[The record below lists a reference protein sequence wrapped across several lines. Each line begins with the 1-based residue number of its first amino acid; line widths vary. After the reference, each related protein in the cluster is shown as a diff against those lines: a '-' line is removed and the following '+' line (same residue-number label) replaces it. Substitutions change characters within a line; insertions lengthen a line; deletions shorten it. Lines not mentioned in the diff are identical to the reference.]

1 MPGALTGGAGSEKWV
16 LMLESPL
23 MIPRQQTFLRFLA
36 FCVLAGCAA
45 AMTATREHIHY
56 PEGGGFVVDVTQA
69 PFDADPTGE
78 TDSSTA
84 ILAASEHARTW
95 PAGVPMF
102 VYFPNGRYRIE
113 EPVVLETR
121 TPGGQYIMM
130 QGESRE
136 GVTLFIPDNTPA
148 FANASQP
155 RPMIS
160 YFEGDWTN
168 NGFLNTFENFTVEV
182 GAGNPGAVAVRF
194 QGNNVTRMSNVTI
207 RSLDPDGA
215 GAVGLDISTRI
226 SAPAIVEKVR
236 IEGFDTGIKCD
247 NPLTSVYSWVLKDI
261 ELIGQRSQGLRLY
274 RRPLTIYNLYSENT
288 VPVLNSVFRD
298 GNVIVMNADL
308 RTPGGETADGP
319 ALIGRGDFFYL
330 RNVAQS
336 GYEYLLDD
344 NGTRVEATG
353 PDGSY
358 RNGPAY
364 KVWEDAPEDFLWLDE
379 PEFPVVEWDDPED
392 WLVLDPAGRDD
403 HTEYLRE
410 AMKSGV
416 ETVFL
421 KPGVFKVSDTIR
433 IGPSVKRLASNY
445 AQIQLAFPLT
455 GSRRPVFE
463 LGVSDQPAV
472 VIEQIW
478 GNWQQNLREYFIH
491 NRSNADL
498 LLKDI
503 FWISGGV
510 YRNDPST
517 GRLFVY
523 NVANVPGGQQ
533 FRPDLASWVIHDQQT
548 WAFQFNPEMAL
559 PLLVM
564 SGGDFWMFGAKFGE
578 RQGPLVYAYDQAR
591 FELLGGVMNVSDG
604 VELEPFDTAIFVV
617 EDAQITASVV
627 ERAVEVHGPPNWNF
641 RHRFISDE
649 YRDGERRRLPTT
661 DPMVIHRD
669 TLSRAGPGAAGA
681 MIPLYTSRYA
691 DDATSAVP
699 EVTVSHTRVPDLRD
713 GALLMAEVTGNGP
726 GVPSVHWS
734 RVGGPGE
741 VAFDDPS
748 AAETRA
754 HFSMP
759 GDYELGV
766 RVRNGLHE
774 TFERFPVTVVLGERL
789 TLRPLRGQFRR
800 IDDRAPRDGQGNAA
814 IEALLLRTGDE
825 AVSGQSQDTEVRMHM
840 ELDIYRLRGA
850 ADAIRAAHYEVTPR
864 ALVDPLDVDVYHVRG
879 PVYGVVTARD
889 FARDAEFVST
899 TAADVFALNRTH
911 AFDVTE
917 ILRKSVQSG
926 ETFLGLQLRSTPND
940 DGQNNYL
947 EWHSPDATVPTGYR
961 PTLVVEGSTA
971 GLSFWDGF
979 VDFGSDEAYHPDL
992 GHYTLFEGGW
1002 AWSAELGRFFNVPP
1016 GTLTSAWMWTEGFGW
1031 LWTRRDL
1038 YPWFYESDSESWLYA
1053 HGSGGSSSFFDTSA
1067 GGWRR

>member
-1 MPGALTGGAGSEKWV
+1 MFELPHWTRRLQ
-16 LMLESPL
+16 
-23 MIPRQQTFLRFLA
+23 IFLSLPAFLIL
-36 FCVLAGCAA
+36 VPTVV
-45 AMTATREHIHY
+45 AMMATREHIHY
-56 PEGGGFVVDVTQA
+56 PAGEGFVIDVTA
-69 PFDADPTGE
+69 DPFNADPTGE
-78 TDSSTA
+78 EDSSAA
-84 ILAASEHARTW
+84 ILAASWHARSF
-95 PAGVPMF
+95 PVGVPMF

-113 EPVVLETR
+113 EPILLETR

-136 GVTLFIPDNTPA
+136 GVTLFVPENTPA

-168 NGFLNTFENFTVEV
+168 NGFLSTFENFTVEI

-207 RSLDPDGA
+207 RSLDPEGV
-215 GAVGLDISTRI
+215 GAVGLDLSTAI
-226 SAPAIVEKVR
+226 SAPGIVEDVR
-236 IEGFDTGIKCD
+236 IEGFDLGIKMD
-247 NPLTSVYSWVLKDI
+247 NTITSVYSWVLKDI
-261 ELIGQRSQGLRLY
+261 HLVGQRALGIRSHRK
-274 RRPLTIYNLYSENT
+274 PITIYNLVSENT

-298 GNVIVMNADL
+298 GNIVILNADL
-308 RTPGGETADGP
+308 RTPEGETAEGP

-330 RNVAQS
+330 RNVEQT
-336 GYEYLLDD
+336 GYAYLFDD

-353 PDGSY
+353 ADGSF

-379 PEFPVVEWDDPED
+379 PTFPVVEWDDPED
-392 WLVLDPAGRDD
+392 WLVLDPAGRSD

-410 AMKSGV
+410 AMKSGA
-416 ETVFL
+416 ETIFL
-421 KPGVFKVSDTIR
+421 KPGVFVVSDTIR

-455 GSRRPVFE
+455 GSGRPVFE
-463 LGVSDQPAV
+463 LGVSDHPAV

-498 LLKDI
+498 LLKDV

-559 PLLVM
+559 PMLVM

-578 RQGPLVYAYDQAR
+578 RQGPMIYAYDQAR

-604 VELEPFDTAIFVV
+604 LELNPFDTAIFVV

-627 ERAVEVHGPPNWNF
+627 ERAVEINGPPNWNF

-649 YRDGERRRLPTT
+649 IRDGERRRLPTT
-661 DPMVIHRD
+661 DPMVRHRD

-681 MIPLYTSRYA
+681 MIPLYTSRYPA
-691 DDATSAVP
+691 DATSRAP
-699 EVTVSHTRVPDLRD
+699 EVSVFHTRVPDLQD
-713 GALLMAEVTGNGP
+713 GALLIAEVVGHGP

-734 RVGGPGE
+734 RVSGPGE
-741 VAFDDPS
+741 VAFDDP
-748 AAETRA
+748 AGAETRA

-759 GDYELGV
+759 GEYELGV

-774 TFERFPVTVVLGERL
+774 TFEVFPVSVVLGERL
-789 TLRPLRGQFRR
+789 VLQPMRGQFRR
-800 IDDRAPRDGQGNAA
+800 LDDRAPRNGQGNSA

-825 AVSGQSQDTEVRMHM
+825 AVGGQAQDTEVRIHM
-840 ELDIYRLRGA
+840 ELDIYRLRGSA
-850 ADAIRAAHYEVTPR
+850 ASIRSAHLAATPR
-864 ALVDPLDVDVYHVRG
+864 LLVDPLDVNVFHVRG
-879 PVYGVVTARD
+879 PVFGVVTAQD
-889 FARDAEFVST
+889 FARAAEFVGT
-899 TAADVFALNRTH
+899 RAADSFTVNETAV
-911 AFDVTE
+911 FDVTE
-917 ILRKSVQSG
+917 ALRTSVSSG
-926 ETFLGLQLRSTPND
+926 ETFLGLQLRSEPND
-940 DGQNNYL
+940 NSQSNYV
-947 EWHSPDATVPTGYR
+947 EWYSPDVTTTAQYR
-961 PTLVVEGSTA
+961 PALTVEGFTDE
-971 GLSFWDGF
+971 LHFFDGF
-979 VDFGSDEAYHPDL
+979 VEWSPGLLFHPIFGYYYPLSES
-992 GHYTLFEGGW
+992 W
-1002 AWSAELGRFFNVPP
+1002 AWSSDLGRFFYIPS
-1016 GTLTSAWMWTEGFGW
+1016 GSLASAWMWTDDLGW

-1038 YPWFYESDSESWLYA
+1038 YPWFYENASGGWLYA
-1053 HGSGGSSSFFDTSA
+1053 AISEGSSSFLTPSA
-1067 GGWRR
+1067 RDWAAR

>member
-1 MPGALTGGAGSEKWV
+1 
-16 LMLESPL
+16 MLEIPL
-23 MIPRQQTFLRFLA
+23 NPINS
-36 FCVLAGCAA
+36 FCVRFARAFFLVGFCWLMVAVGVA
-45 AMTATREHIHY
+45 REEIVY
-56 PEGGGFVVDVTQA
+56 PSLDGFVVDVTAA
-69 PFDADPTGE
+69 PFNADPTGA
-78 TDSSTA
+78 TDSSAA
-84 ILAASEHARTW
+84 ILAASLHARTW
-95 PAGVPMF
+95 PVGVPMF

-113 EPVVLETR
+113 EPVILETR

-136 GVTLFIPDNTPA
+136 GVTLFVPDNTPA

-168 NGFLNTFENFTVEV
+168 NGFLSTFENFTVEI

-194 QGNNVTRMSNVTI
+194 QGNNDTRMSNVSI
-207 RSLDPDGA
+207 RSLDPDGV
-215 GAVGLDISTRI
+215 GAVGLDLSTAI
-226 SAPAIVEKVR
+226 SAPGIVEDVR
-236 IEGFDTGIKCD
+236 IEGFDLGIKMD
-247 NPLTSVYSWVLKDI
+247 NTITSVYSWVLKDI
-261 ELIGQRSQGLRLY
+261 HLVGQRALGIRSHRK
-274 RRPLTIYNLYSENT
+274 PITIYNLVSENT

-298 GNVIVMNADL
+298 GNIVILNADL
-308 RTPGGETADGP
+308 RTPEGETVDGP

-330 RNVAQS
+330 RNVEQT
-336 GYEYLLDD
+336 GYAYLFDD

-353 PDGSY
+353 PDGSF

-379 PEFPVVEWDDPED
+379 PTFPVIEWDDPED
-392 WLVLDPAGRDD
+392 WLVLDPAGRSD

-410 AMKSGV
+410 AMQSGA
-416 ETVFL
+416 ETIFL
-421 KPGVFKVSDTIR
+421 KPGVFVVSDTIR

-455 GSRRPVFE
+455 GSGRPVFE

-478 GNWQQNLREYFIH
+478 GNWQQNLSEYFIH

-498 LLKDI
+498 LLKDV

-578 RQGPLVYAYDQAR
+578 RQGPLIYAFDQAR

-627 ERAVEVHGPPNWNF
+627 ERAVEINGPPNWNF

-649 YRDGERRRLPTT
+649 HRDGERRRLPTT
-661 DPMVIHRD
+661 DPMVRHRD

-691 DDATSAVP
+691 DDPSSAPPTVTVRSSAVA
-699 EVTVSHTRVPDLRD
+699 DLAH
-713 GALLMAEVTGNGP
+713 GAFLEAEITAVNGP

-734 RVGGPGE
+734 RVSGPGE
-741 VAFDDPS
+741 VSFDDP
-748 AAETRA
+748 AAASTVA
-754 HFSMP
+754 HFSRV
-759 GDYELGV
+759 GDYELGA

-774 TFERFPVTVVLGERL
+774 TFHVFPVQVVLGERL
-789 TLRPLRGQFRR
+789 EIVPPRGAFRR
-800 IDDRAPRDGQGNAA
+800 LDDRAPRNGQANAA

-825 AVSGQSQDTEVRMHM
+825 AVAGQAQDTEVRIHT
-840 ELDIYRLRGA
+840 EIDLYRLRGA
-850 ADAIRAAHYEVTPR
+850 AEQIVGATFHVTPR
-864 ALVDPLDVDVYHVRG
+864 VVNRPLDVDLYHVRAPLFG
-879 PVYGVVTARD
+879 QVTVEDFQRPAVLRQTIPADQFTVDTAVV
-889 FARDAEFVST
+889 
-899 TAADVFALNRTH
+899 
-911 AFDVTE
+911 FDLTE
-917 ILRKSVQSG
+917 SVQTSVG
-926 ETFLGLQLRSTPND
+926 EGEIYIGLQLRAAPND
-940 DGQNNYL
+940 DSESNYV
-947 EWHSPDATVPTGYR
+947 EWYSPDATIRAPLR
-961 PTLVVEGSTA
+961 PRLTFFGDTSAHRFLDSFAAIGEGRYTHPA
-971 GLSFWDGF
+971 FG
-979 VDFGSDEAYHPDL
+979 DFFSL
-992 GHYTLFEGGW
+992 GAEWT
-1002 AWSAELGRFFNVPP
+1002 WSADLNRFFYIAP
-1016 GTLTSAWMWTEGFGW
+1016 GTLASAWMWHPEGGW
-1031 LWTRRDL
+1031 LWTRGDL
-1038 YPWFYESDSESWLYA
+1038 YPWVYHHESERWLYVLERQ
-1053 HGSGGSSSFFDTSA
+1053 GGRAFFDSQTSQFLP
-1067 GGWRR
+1067 W